1 MKQLTVAATL
11 ALLTSGCAS
20 LGNFNTAFRT
30 NELEPNEAA
39 FIDAQQ
45 RVILSNQR
53 HGAQRVV
60 CAEPGPDVFS
70 ARSASLSGNA
80 QSNDQ
85 FAAGLAAAT
94 GESAGAV
101 SAPTTAILSQRHAY
115 YRICEA
121 YMNGASDEI
130 DVMLGIRNN
139 QRILAGL
146 LAIEQLTG
154 AVRAAPT
161 VLSSAGSATTGQIL
175 SQLSSSRASEVTR
188 RAQSEASRGDL
199 TRQYDD
205 ADRRVKEIDL
215 RLGQSEVP
223 ADEQIRIR
231 ADKALLQDRMGR
243 LERERTQIAETIAS
257 SDAIIRALDEGI
269 RAAREGG
276 ASTLSVGVTLNPSG
290 ATISDGTAQ
299 HISAAIVDI
308 VRMMNEQD
316 YGPTTC
322 LAIMRRE
329 RYTMTREL
337 EGTCQSIL
345 ATYIGGLSASAVVR
359 TALASSVQS
368 IVDSARTSGRQL
380 TDAEANL
387 IGQILRHD
395 VGPAPVAAAPS
406 N

>member
-30 NELEPNEAA
+30 NELEPDEAA

-70 ARSASLSGNA
+70 ARSAALSGNA
-80 QSNDQ
+80 QANDQ

-94 GESAGAV
+94 GESAAAV

-175 SQLSSSRASEVTR
+175 SQLSSSRASEVAR
-188 RAQSEASRGDL
+188 RAQNEASRSEL

-223 ADEQIRIR
+223 ADEQTRIR
-231 ADKALLQDRMGR
+231 AEKAQLQERMGR
-243 LERERTQIAETIAS
+243 LERERTQIAETVAS
-257 SDAIIRALDEGI
+257 SDAIIRALDDGI

-276 ASTLSVGVTLNPSG
+276 ASTMSVGVTLNPSG
-290 ATISDGTAQ
+290 ATISDGTAE

-329 RYTMTREL
+329 KYAMTTEL
-337 EGTCQSIL
+337 EATCRNIL
-345 ATYIGGLSASAVVR
+345 GNYVGGLAVSAVVR
-359 TALASSVQS
+359 STLAASVQS
-368 IVDSARTSGRQL
+368 IVESARTSRRSL
-380 TDAEANL
+380 TAAEATL
-387 IGQILRHD
+387 IGQILQLN
-395 VGPAPVAAAPS
+395 VAAAPS
-406 N
+406 AAMAVE